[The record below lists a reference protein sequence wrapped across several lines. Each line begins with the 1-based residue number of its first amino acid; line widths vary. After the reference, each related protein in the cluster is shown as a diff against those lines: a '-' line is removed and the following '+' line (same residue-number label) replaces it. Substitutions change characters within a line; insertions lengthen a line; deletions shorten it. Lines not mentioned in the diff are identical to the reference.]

1 MRTVCGLDVHKDTI
15 YLCILCETGEI
26 FEHVYGV
33 LTHQLRNMRREMQRR
48 GVTEVTMESTAT
60 YWIPIWR
67 VLEPHFR
74 LKLVNPYFIK
84 QLPGRKSDVKDAQ
97 WNPLSTMATPPATP
111 ASSRHSRKA
120 LTSLMLPGSSR
131 K

>member
-1 MRTVCGLDVHKDTI
+1 MTANLDKIFELQASRDKNVNKLPRKVTNQGTHTFFS
-15 YLCILCETGEI
+15 YLSCARREI
-26 FEHVYGV
+26 FEHVYEV
-33 LTHQLRNMRREMQRR
+33 LTCELKTMCREMKRR

-84 QLPGRKSDVKDAQ
+84 QLPGRKSDVKGRGKAC
-97 WNPLSTMATPPATP
+97 SI
-111 ASSRHSRKA
+111 SSA
-120 LTSLMLPGSSR
+120 EQFVLYL
-131 K
+131 